1 MKLSE
6 LVNYNQ
12 NHMRLVLPV
21 KDHEIQSKPFERSTK
36 RAPQLPPLS
45 STFLNFSNIASNE
58 WLQMALTKEAEC

>member
-1 MKLSE
+1 
-6 LVNYNQ
+6 
-12 NHMRLVLPV
+12 MRLVLPV